1 MSKSLSELIESM
13 ENERGAWW
21 REWFNHVYMDVYAH
35 RDENAAENEVAA
47 TLSVLPLEPGH
58 RILDLCCGNGR
69 HCRALDKA
77 GFIKYVGLDYSFPL
91 LEHAISESQR
101 ARYVRG
107 DMRLLPILA
116 DSVDAV
122 LSYFTSF
129 GYFSTNLENLAVL
142 DEIVRVLRSG
152 GYFLMDY
159 LNPTHVRKTFVPESV
174 REHGEFVI
182 RETRSLSDDG
192 ERIEKKI
199 VIENWGGN
207 DHVYYESVR
216 LYTYDEMAEMLRSA
230 DLRLDGV
237 LGSFDKEPFGENS
250 PRMILYGTTM

>member
-1 MSKSLSELIESM
+1 MNQSISKIIKSQ

-21 REWFNHVYMDVYAH
+21 REWFNHLYMDVYAH

-47 TLSVLPLEPGH
+47 TLSVLPLKPRH

-69 HCRALDKA
+69 HCRALHQA
-77 GFIKYVGLDYSFPL
+77 GFHDVVGLDYSFPL
-91 LEHAISESQR
+91 LEHAVTESHCSCF
-101 ARYVRG
+101 ARG
-107 DMRLLPILA
+107 DMRLLPLL
-116 DSVDAV
+116 DGCMDAV

-142 DEIVRVLRSG
+142 DEILRVLRSG

-159 LNPTHVRKTFVPESV
+159 LNPTHVRKSFVPESV

-182 RETRSLSDDG
+182 RESRSLSEDN

-207 DHVYYESVR
+207 EHVYYESVR
-216 LYTYDEMAEMLRSA
+216 LYAYEEMMEMLRSA
-230 DLRLDGV
+230 ELRIDGV
-237 LGSFDKEPFGENS
+237 LGSFEKEPFSENS
-250 PRMILYGTTM
+250 PRMILYGTKI